1 MVPRDWQATFT
12 DWAKPPGKTEQD
24 RCDNAVSAIRNAIKA
39 SDKLRSRRVSVFA
52 HGSYRNNTNVRKDS
66 DVDTGI
72 LCTDTFLYELP
83 EGTTGDTFGI
93 IPASYQYRQ
102 FKDEVEGALVDH
114 FGRSAV
120 VRGNKAFDIHE
131 STYHVEA
138 DVAPVFEFRQYFENG
153 SYRCGVALVPD
164 NGGRIENYP
173 ERLLE
178 SWPHI
183 NQHYEN
189 GVEKNNATRRAFKG
203 VVRILKTLRNE
214 MEEAGIAVARPVPG
228 FLIECMT
235 WNAPNSCFAHST
247 WDAVVQAV
255 LVHVWSKTKDDASCK
270 GWCEV
275 NNIKYLFHYSQRWTR
290 AQAHA
295 FIDAAWSY
303 VGVR

>member
-1 MVPRDWQATFT
+1 MSRDWEEVFSN
-12 DWAKPPGKTEQD
+12 WAKPPGKTEEE
-24 RCDNAVSAIRNAIKA
+24 RSEKAISAIRNAITN
-39 SDKLRSRRVSVFA
+39 DEKLKSRGVKIFV
-52 HGSYRNNTNVRKDS
+52 HGSYRNNVNVRQES
-66 DVDTGI
+66 DIDVGVMCHDYFLFQYPTGK
-72 LCTDTFLYELP
+72 THADYGNEEADYSF
-83 EGTTGDTFGI
+83 
-93 IPASYQYRQ
+93 RQ
-102 FKDEVEGALVDH
+102 FKDELEAALVDH

-120 VRGNKAFDIHE
+120 VRGNKAFDVHE
-131 STYHVEA
+131 NAYHVEA
-138 DVAPVFEFRQYFENG
+138 DVAPLFEFRKYFESG

-178 SWPHI
+178 SWPRI

-189 GVEKNNATRRAFKG
+189 GVEKNTATSRAFKG

-214 MEEAGIAVARPVPG
+214 MEEGGVAVAKPVPG

-247 WDAVVQAV
+247 WDAVLQA
-255 LVHVWSKTKDDASCK
+255 LLLHLWSNTKDDATCK
-270 GWCEV
+270 DWCEV
-275 NNIKYLFHYSQRWTR
+275 NDIKYLFHSSQRWTR

-295 FIDAAWSY
+295 FVDAAWSY

>member
-1 MVPRDWQATFT
+1 MPRDWEAAFT
-12 DWAKPPGKTEQD
+12 EWAKPPGKTEQD
-24 RCDNAVSAIRNAIKA
+24 RCDNAVSMVRNAIKA
-39 SDKLRSRRVSVFA
+39 SDKLSNRRVSVFA

-72 LCTDTFLYELP
+72 LCADTFSYELP
-83 EGTTGDTFGI
+83 EGTTAEGFGI
-93 IPASYQYRQ
+93 TPASYNYAE
-102 FKDEVEGALVDH
+102 FKDEVGAALVDY
-114 FGRSAV
+114 FGRGAV

-131 STYHVEA
+131 NTYHVEA
-138 DVAPVFEFRQYFENG
+138 DVAPVFEFRWYFDDG

-164 NGGRIENYP
+164 SGGRIHNYP

-189 GVEKNNATRRAFKG
+189 GVEKNNQTSRAFKG
-203 VVRILKTLRNE
+203 VVRILKALRNE
-214 MEEAGIAVARPVPG
+214 MDEAGIGAAKPVPG

-235 WNAPNSCFAHST
+235 WNAPNSCFAGST

-255 LVHVWSKTKDDASCK
+255 LVHVWSKTKETASCK
-270 GWCEV
+270 DWCEV
-275 NNIKYLFHYSQRWTR
+275 NNTKYLFHPSQRWTR
-290 AQAHA
+290 AEAHA

-303 VGVR
+303 VGVRT